1 MEDLILVA
9 VLVLII
15 GGAVVYII
23 KEKKRGVKCIGCPAA
38 GECASHGQGT
48 ASACSG
54 GCSGCGTGERKC
66 SGNCAGCH
74 AGKEKTC
81 K

>member
-1 MEDLILVA
+1 MDDLILVA

-15 GGAVVYII
+15 GAAVVYII

-38 GECASHGQGT
+38 AECASRNSG
-48 ASACSG
+48 AVSACSG
-54 GCSGCGTGERKC
+54 CGGCGAGESKC

-74 AGKEKTC
+74 AGKE
-81 K
+81 